1 MEDFSGSISPPLE
14 VPLSEKIK
22 WRSAGG
28 SMGRE
33 RGGGGGGGGGWGGG
47 GGGGVDAGCLLF
59 KARFSPDTSVLFI
72 NSFSRA
78 VKNQCALH
86 CKQFIMTGD
95 GGKKK
100 KLNCNRIDLFK
111 YNNTALQRGEEE
123 ARAPRQRLTGS
134 MKPQA
139 VIDKLLA
146 KCKSEIQ
153 KPVI

>member
-1 MEDFSGSISPPLE
+1 MSRTFLILFLWLEDFSGGISPLLE
-14 VPLSEKIK
+14 VPLSEKRK

-33 RGGGGGGGGGWGGG
+33 RGGGGGF
-47 GGGGVDAGCLLF
+47 DAGCLLF

-100 KLNCNRIDLFK
+100 LNCKRIDLFK

-146 KCKSEIQ
+146 KCKYRSLLSN
-153 KPVI
+153 